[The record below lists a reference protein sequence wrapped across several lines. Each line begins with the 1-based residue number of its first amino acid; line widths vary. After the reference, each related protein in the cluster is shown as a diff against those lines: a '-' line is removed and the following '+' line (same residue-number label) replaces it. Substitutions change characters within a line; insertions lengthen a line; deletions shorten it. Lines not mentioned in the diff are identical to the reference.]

1 MTSQPIAT
9 ISYNTQP
16 FLDNVLSDLI
26 KQHVIQSYMYI
37 QHRGEDGDKDHIHL
51 RIEPNKSID
60 PMSLTDLLSEFELG
74 KDKPLT
80 VRPWRKS
87 KEEDW
92 ILYAIHDSVY
102 LRLKYG
108 EFGAKGEK
116 IPYDYTNI
124 QCPDN
129 FDLDV
134 AYIRAKSY
142 MEHTSPNM
150 IKKLVTGTTALELI
164 SQGEN
169 PFLVQ
174 ALNRA
179 LYASDY
185 ERVVAELNLA
195 KEELRQIKVILNSA
209 GYDIFYNIDDDFY
222 SIDKIGCGVN
232 IKSGNN

>member
-1 MTSQPIAT
+1 MTSRPIAT
-9 ISYNTQP
+9 ISYNTEP
-16 FLDNVLSDLI
+16 FLQSVLTELLKKHI
-26 KQHVIQSYMYI
+26 IQAYMYI
-37 QHRGEDGDKDHIHL
+37 RHKGEDGDKDHIHL
-51 RIEPNKSID
+51 RIEPNKSLD
-60 PMSLTDLLSEFELG
+60 PMALSELFLEFELG
-74 KDKPLT
+74 NDRPLT

-92 ILYAIHDSVY
+92 ILYAIHDPAY

-108 EFGAKGEK
+108 DFGAKGEK
-116 IPYDYTNI
+116 IPYDYTDI
-124 QCPDN
+124 CCPEN
-129 FDLDV
+129 FDLEI

-142 MEHTSPNM
+142 MDHTSPNM

-185 ERVVAELNLA
+185 ERVVSELNLA

-209 GYDIFYNIDDDFY
+209 GYDVFYNSEDDIY
-222 SIDKIGCGVN
+222 TIDKFAVGVN
-232 IKSGNN
+232 IESGNN